1 MYNLNYT
8 LNSGFNFF
16 VIKIYM
22 MRNYYRNFKR
32 HLPEMSFLV
41 SSTAFLFQI
50 NILNPWHDII
60 SKQINKI
67 EKKLT

>member
-1 MYNLNYT
+1 
-8 LNSGFNFF
+8 
-16 VIKIYM
+16 

-50 NILNPWHDII
+50 KILNPWHEII
-60 SKQINKI
+60 SKQISKI